1 MRAVERSF
9 ERSQEF
15 LIADKL
21 TSRFVPY
28 LDYFCRNPVKL
39 HYWKSINLAVTDMD
53 LPPSLLA
60 PFKRELGDDV
70 HSLKYVILQ
79 LNQNG
84 KKAEDTLELD
94 ETLEMI
100 NLAKRYNLN
109 SIEFNAICR
118 SFVAPNGSPTQPAP
132 KNSKASPKQ
141 IPPPQATQ
149 LPQPRPGLVLYR
161 RDSRRKGSC
170 SVLNTDGTT
179 VTVKWHHNGKIT
191 KVSIH
196 NLRSPRLYSTTR
208 LF

>member
-1 MRAVERSF
+1 MRAVERSI
-9 ERSQEF
+9 ERSQES
-15 LIADKL
+15 LIVDKL

-39 HYWKSINLAVTDMD
+39 HYWKSINLAVTDLD

-109 SIEFNAICR
+109 SIEFTAICR

-141 IPPPQATQ
+141 IPLPQATQ

-170 SVLNTDGTT
+170 SVISSDAFFTW
-179 VTVKWHHNGKIT
+179 VRWHHNKKKSRIAT
-191 KVSIH
+191 N
-196 NLRSPRLYSTTR
+196 NLRSHR
-208 LF
+208 LFTTKKAF

>member
-1 MRAVERSF
+1 MRATERSI
-9 ERSQEF
+9 ERSQKF
-15 LIADKL
+15 LIVDKL

-28 LDYFCRNPVKL
+28 LDYFCRSPVKL
-39 HYWKSINLAVTDMD
+39 HYWKSISLAVTDMD

-60 PFKRELGDDV
+60 PFKRELGEDV

-84 KKAEDTLELD
+84 RKAEDTAELD

-118 SFVAPNGSPTQPAP
+118 SFVAPNGSPTQPTP
-132 KNSKASPKQ
+132 KNSKPSPKQ

-170 SVLNTDGTT
+170 SVLTTDDTP

-191 KVSIH
+191 RVSIH
-196 NLRSPRLYSTTR
+196 NLRSPRLYSTTKI
-208 LF
+208 F

>member
-1 MRAVERSF
+1 MRAVERSI
-9 ERSQEF
+9 ECSQEF
-15 LIADKL
+15 LIANKL

-28 LDYFCRNPVKL
+28 LDYFCGNSVKL

-84 KKAEDTLELD
+84 KKAEDTVELD
-94 ETLEMI
+94 ETLELI

-118 SFVAPNGSPTQPAP
+118 SFVAPNGSPTRQAP
-132 KNSKASPKQ
+132 KNSKASPEQ

-170 SVLNTDGTT
+170 SVLNTDGAN
-179 VTVKWHHNGKIT
+179 VNVKWHHNGKVT
-191 KVSIH
+191 RVNIH
-196 NLRSPRLYSTTR
+196 NLRSPRLYSTTKI
-208 LF
+208 F

>member
-1 MRAVERSF
+1 MRATERSI
-9 ERSQEF
+9 ERSQKF
-15 LIADKL
+15 LIVDKL

-28 LDYFCRNPVKL
+28 LDYFCRSPVKL
-39 HYWKSINLAVTDMD
+39 HYWKSISLAVTDMD

-60 PFKRELGDDV
+60 PFKRELGEDV

-84 KKAEDTLELD
+84 RKAEDTAELD

-118 SFVAPNGSPTQPAP
+118 SFVAPNGSPTQPTP
-132 KNSKASPKQ
+132 KNSKPSPKQ

-170 SVLNTDGTT
+170 SVLTTDDTT

-191 KVSIH
+191 RVSIH
-196 NLRSPRLYSTTR
+196 NLRSPRLYSTTKI
-208 LF
+208 F

>member
-1 MRAVERSF
+1 MRAVKRSF

-84 KKAEDTLELD
+84 TKAEDTVELD

-100 NLAKRYNLN
+100 NLARRYNLN

-118 SFVAPNGSPTQPAP
+118 SFVAPNGNPAQSAP
-132 KNSKASPKQ
+132 KNSKPSLKQ

-149 LPQPRPGLVLYR
+149 LPPPRPGLVLYR

-170 SVLNTDGTT
+170 SVVSLEDTFAW
-179 VTVKWHHNGKIT
+179 VQWHHNKKRTRIAT
-191 KVSIH
+191 S
-196 NLRSPRLYSTTR
+196 NLRSPRLYS
-208 LF
+208 LKPLY

>member
-1 MRAVERSF
+1 MRAVERSI
-9 ERSQEF
+9 ECSQEF
-15 LIADKL
+15 LIANKL

-28 LDYFCRNPVKL
+28 LDYFCGNSVKL

-70 HSLKYVILQ
+70 HSLKYFILQ

-84 KKAEDTLELD
+84 KKAEDTVELD

-100 NLAKRYNLN
+100 NLARRYNLN

-118 SFVAPNGSPTQPAP
+118 SFVAPNGRPKQSAP
-132 KNSKASPKQ
+132 KNSRPRPKQ
-141 IPPPQATQ
+141 KPPAQ

-191 KVSIH
+191 RASIH
-196 NLRSPRLYSTTR
+196 NLRSPHLYSTTKIY
-208 LF
+208 

>member
-1 MRAVERSF
+1 MRELERSI

-15 LIADKL
+15 LIPDKL

-28 LDYFCRNPVKL
+28 FDYFCRDPVKL
-39 HYWKSINLAVTDMD
+39 HYWKSISLAVTDMY

-79 LNQNG
+79 LNQDG
-84 KKAEDTLELD
+84 KKAEDSLELD

-100 NLAKRYNLN
+100 NLARRYNLN

-118 SFVAPNGSPTQPAP
+118 SFVAPNGNPTQSAP
-132 KNSKASPKQ
+132 KNSKPSLKQ
-141 IPPPQATQ
+141 LPPPQATQ

-191 KVSIH
+191 RVGIH
-196 NLRSPRLYSTTR
+196 NLRSPRLYSTTKI
-208 LF
+208 F

>member
-1 MRAVERSF
+1 
-9 ERSQEF
+9 
-15 LIADKL
+15 
-21 TSRFVPY
+21 
-28 LDYFCRNPVKL
+28 
-39 HYWKSINLAVTDMD
+39 MD

-84 KKAEDTLELD
+84 KKAEDNVELD

-118 SFVAPNGSPTQPAP
+118 SFVAPNGSPTQLAP
-132 KNSKASPKQ
+132 KNSKPSLKQ

-191 KVSIH
+191 RVSIH
-196 NLRSPRLYSTTR
+196 NLRSPRLYSTTKI
-208 LF
+208 F

>member
-1 MRAVERSF
+1 
-9 ERSQEF
+9 
-15 LIADKL
+15 
-21 TSRFVPY
+21 
-28 LDYFCRNPVKL
+28 
-39 HYWKSINLAVTDMD
+39 MD

-60 PFKRELGDDV
+60 PFKRGLGDDV

-84 KKAEDTLELD
+84 KKADDNIELD

-118 SFVAPNGSPTQPAP
+118 SFVAPNGNPTQSAP
-132 KNSKASPKQ
+132 KNSKPSLKQ
-141 IPPPQATQ
+141 LPPPQATQ
-149 LPQPRPGLVLYR
+149 LPQPRRGVVLYR

-191 KVSIH
+191 RVGIH
-196 NLRSPRLYSTTR
+196 NLRSPRLYSTTKI
-208 LF
+208 F

>member
-1 MRAVERSF
+1 
-9 ERSQEF
+9 
-15 LIADKL
+15 
-21 TSRFVPY
+21 
-28 LDYFCRNPVKL
+28 
-39 HYWKSINLAVTDMD
+39 MD

-84 KKAEDTLELD
+84 KKAEDSLELD

-132 KNSKASPKQ
+132 KNSKPSLKQ
-141 IPPPQATQ
+141 IPPPQTTQ

-170 SVLNTDGTT
+170 SVVSIEDSFTW
-179 VTVKWHHNGKIT
+179 VKWHHNKKKSRIAT
-191 KVSIH
+191 K
-196 NLRSPRLYSTTR
+196 NLRSKRLYSTR
-208 LF
+208 KVF